1 MATARTAVVH
11 DWESE
16 YRGIERWYRDELAKT
31 PPPTGLQWQPI
42 SVGPTWKHDGNGWL
56 LPETTLGWRFLAWC
70 GVWLRDR
77 EGRDWQ
83 FTMEQARFWLWYY
96 ALDEFGRWCYASAVL
111 QRLKG
116 WGKDPMLAAC
126 SAATCFGP
134 TMFDRWAGDTPIGT
148 EDPAAWVQLIA
159 VSQQQPLAL
168 ETPVRTGDGWSTIGR
183 LRVGDTVY
191 DSGGRLAPIVR
202 QTEVFHDR
210 DCYRVTFDDGES
222 IVATSEHGWTFEV
235 CTRHGDRMV
244 EETHTTAEWFAIHR
258 ERGRRARL
266 RTPLVPMQGEDAN
279 LQVDPYL
286 LGLWLGNGMSA
297 DAAIA
302 IDSRVEVE
310 MIGLIGDSIEPW
322 EQLAVDRHKGNS
334 GTIRV
339 KRLDGI
345 CPRGHEYFDDQN
357 NQMITSQ
364 GHRACRRCNSGA
376 RAGRSDAY
384 LPTLRE
390 RLRSVGVLGDKHIPA
405 EYLWASYEQR
415 MELLRGL
422 VDSDGNVTMAGRAG
436 FVNANTRLFD
446 DVCELLSTL
455 GFRWSATRAA
465 GTAQR
470 VHWTPRAGEPAAKLA
485 HKRVRQVDADR
496 PLSRFRRIKDIEPVP
511 SVPTRCIGID
521 TRDHL
526 FLVGRKPVLTHNTQN
541 TMKLFPSLF
550 TPEAIKRFGIQ
561 IGRLNVWGLG
571 DTVQIEAI
579 TSNYLSVE
587 GGRPTLVGRNETQ
600 NWNSSNQGH
609 EMAGAVEGNIA
620 KAERGRA
627 RILDVCNAYRPGE
640 DSVGQRA
647 RETWETA
654 NANSINIGVLYDS
667 LEAPPNAPLTLEA
680 APAVVKAIAGD
691 SYWLDTEP
699 DGRIVKSI
707 ANLSNPPSE
716 SRRKWYNQITATA
729 DAWVSPQTFDA
740 QAVDED
746 VAQGERV
753 VLFFDGSKSD
763 DSTALIG
770 CRLSDGFV
778 FTVDVWEKPPHTKTW
793 LVDREDVDR
802 VVSEAHDY
810 WDVRAMWADP
820 SGDARDDDTGERY
833 WDNLIDSWGRRWGDS
848 YDLAA
853 VKTGD
858 NAHPVKW
865 EMRTPSHQKV
875 FVEHAERYVTDV
887 AETNLPHDT
896 DRRLAQHHANARR
909 VPSKFGITLAKEHRE
924 SRRKIDAAVCAV
936 GARMMWRIFQATVT
950 TKERTGQAV
959 FFSI

>member
-16 YRGIERWYRDELAKT
+16 YRTIERWYRDELAKT
-31 PPPTGLQWQPI
+31 PPPTELQWQPI

-70 GVWLRDR
+70 GIWLRDR

-96 ALDEFGRWCYASAVL
+96 ALDELARWLYASAVL

-134 TMFDRWAGDTPIGT
+134 TMFDRWDGDTPIGT

-159 VSQQQPLAL
+159 VSQQQ
-168 ETPVRTGDGWSTIGR
+168 
-183 LRVGDTVY
+183 
-191 DSGGRLAPIVR
+191 
-202 QTEVFHDR
+202 
-210 DCYRVTFDDGES
+210 
-222 IVATSEHGWTFEV
+222 
-235 CTRHGDRMV
+235 
-244 EETHTTAEWFAIHR
+244 
-258 ERGRRARL
+258 
-266 RTPLVPMQGEDAN
+266 
-279 LQVDPYL
+279 
-286 LGLWLGNGMSA
+286 
-297 DAAIA
+297 
-302 IDSRVEVE
+302 
-310 MIGLIGDSIEPW
+310 
-322 EQLAVDRHKGNS
+322 
-334 GTIRV
+334 
-339 KRLDGI
+339 
-345 CPRGHEYFDDQN
+345 
-357 NQMITSQ
+357 
-364 GHRACRRCNSGA
+364 
-376 RAGRSDAY
+376 
-384 LPTLRE
+384 
-390 RLRSVGVLGDKHIPA
+390 
-405 EYLWASYEQR
+405 
-415 MELLRGL
+415 
-422 VDSDGNVTMAGRAG
+422 
-436 FVNANTRLFD
+436 
-446 DVCELLSTL
+446 
-455 GFRWSATRAA
+455 
-465 GTAQR
+465 
-470 VHWTPRAGEPAAKLA
+470 
-485 HKRVRQVDADR
+485 
-496 PLSRFRRIKDIEPVP
+496 
-511 SVPTRCIGID
+511 
-521 TRDHL
+521 
-526 FLVGRKPVLTHNTQN
+526 TQN

-550 TPEAIKRFGIQ
+550 KPDAIDRFGIQ
-561 IGRLNVWGLG
+561 VGRLNVWGLG

-647 RETWETA
+647 REAWETA

-680 APAVVKAIAGD
+680 APAVVKSIAGD

-778 FTVDVWEKPPHTKTW
+778 FTVDVWEKPPHAKTW

-848 YDLAA
+848 YDLPA

-865 EMRTPSHQKV
+865 EMRTPSHQKL

-909 VPSKFGITLAKEHRE
+909 VPSRFGITLAKEHRE

-959 FFSI
+959 FFSM